1 MMTLGHLAPP
11 TTRSAAARTL
21 KVSTRSHRV
30 SIALTRRTYFSSMP
44 PSKRKAAG
52 KLNIMEASH
61 VKRHGRERRQKPI
74 KLRAPAVSTRR

>member
-1 MMTLGHLAPP
+1 
-11 TTRSAAARTL
+11 
-21 KVSTRSHRV
+21 
-30 SIALTRRTYFSSMP
+30 MP